1 MLPYSAV
8 FALLLAFT
16 AVAHDHPLYPWEITR
31 LVVSGAPYR
40 SEAAC
45 YDPLATIAVEIRDPN
60 RYAGVNSS
68 GSDMTQCITK
78 FPYCGPPYNTRF
90 NCTAI
95 PYGNWT
101 FSVSPDEGPD
111 KAYWNVG
118 QNFTLS
124 LRLAI
129 WERGIWFD
137 GQARFSTWESL
148 RGLCSAGGACSFSLR
163 EEMAP
168 FLVHQR
174 EHM

>member
-8 FALLLAFT
+8 FALLLAFR
-16 AVAHDHPLYPWEITR
+16 ALAQDSLHPWDITR

-45 YDPLATIAVEIRDPN
+45 YEPLATIAVEIRDPN
-60 RYAGVNSS
+60 RYAGENSS

-78 FPYCGPPYNTRF
+78 FPYCGFPYDTRF
-90 NCTAI
+90 NYTAI

-101 FSVSPDEGPD
+101 FSISPHKGAEM
-111 KAYWNVG
+111 AYWNVG

-124 LRLAI
+124 LRLEI
-129 WERGIWFD
+129 LEPGVWFD
-137 GQARFSTWESL
+137 GQAKFSTWENL
-148 RGLCSAGGACSFSLR
+148 RGLCSAGGACSFSFR

-168 FLVHQR
+168 FLVQQR
-174 EHM
+174 EHI